1 VGSWVSSWV
10 AARRRLGVGSGES
23 EREGARAILQRLPRV
38 PPFPCVHLLQDKE
51 NKRGREK
58 GGRLGWSPGR
68 FCKGREERRRRKEEE
83 MRCLAEIHLNFEKF
97 MV

>member
-1 VGSWVSSWV
+1 
-10 AARRRLGVGSGES
+10 
-23 EREGARAILQRLPRV
+23 
-38 PPFPCVHLLQDKE
+38 LLQDKE

-68 FCKGREERRRRKEEE
+68 FCKEREERRRKEEE
-83 MRCLAEIHLNFEKF
+83 MGCLAKIHLNFEKF